1 VTDVAGEAGRFHEA
15 TWHRRFTGSA
25 YNLAPTRS
33 FRLFS
38 AAMPKTSESAE
49 DYLERIYELIE
60 DKGYARMVDI
70 ARTLRI
76 RQASVTQM
84 VQKLGET
91 GFVRYEKYRGLV
103 LTTKGKGV
111 ARAVRRRH
119 QVLEEFFALLGV
131 DGETAQRDLEGIE
144 HHLSAASVG
153 RIEELVRFLREN
165 PGVLR
170 KIGTGRREKGT

>member
-1 VTDVAGEAGRFHEA
+1 
-15 TWHRRFTGSA
+15 
-25 YNLAPTRS
+25 
-33 FRLFS
+33 
-38 AAMPKTSESAE
+38 MPKTSESAE

-76 RQASVTQM
+76 RQASVTRM

-103 LTTKGKGV
+103 LTAKGKGV
-111 ARAVRRRH
+111 ARGVRRRH
-119 QVLEEFFALLGV
+119 QVLEEFFELLGV
-131 DGETAQRDLEGIE
+131 DAETAQRDLEGIE
-144 HHLSAASVG
+144 HHLSRASVA

-170 KIGTGRREKGT
+170 KIGPARHEKGS

>member
-1 VTDVAGEAGRFHEA
+1 
-15 TWHRRFTGSA
+15 
-25 YNLAPTRS
+25 
-33 FRLFS
+33 
-38 AAMPKTSESAE
+38 MPKTSESAE

-84 VQKLGET
+84 VQKLGEN

-103 LTTKGKGV
+103 LTAKGKGV

-119 QVLEEFFALLGV
+119 QVLEEFFGLLGV
-131 DGETAQRDLEGIE
+131 NGETAQRDLEGIE
-144 HHLSAASVG
+144 HHLSTASVA
-153 RIEELVRFLREN
+153 RIEALVRFLREN
-165 PGVLR
+165 PAVLPR
-170 KIGTGRREKGT
+170 IGAGRSKRES

>member
-1 VTDVAGEAGRFHEA
+1 
-15 TWHRRFTGSA
+15 
-25 YNLAPTRS
+25 
-33 FRLFS
+33 
-38 AAMPKTSESAE
+38 MPKTSESAE

-60 DKGYARMVDI
+60 NKGYARMVDI

-84 VQKLGET
+84 VQKLGEN

-103 LTTKGKGV
+103 LTSKGKGV

-119 QVLEEFFALLGV
+119 QVLEEFFDLLGV

-144 HHLSAASVG
+144 HHLSTASVA
-153 RIEELVRFLREN
+153 RIEELVRFLRQN
-165 PGVLR
+165 PGVVQE
-170 KIGTGRREKGT
+170 IGAGHRERGP

>member
-1 VTDVAGEAGRFHEA
+1 
-15 TWHRRFTGSA
+15 
-25 YNLAPTRS
+25 
-33 FRLFS
+33 
-38 AAMPKTSESAE
+38 MPKASESAE

-76 RQASVTQM
+76 RQASVTRM
-84 VQKLGET
+84 VQKLGEN

-103 LTTKGKGV
+103 LTSKGKGV

-119 QVLEEFFALLGV
+119 QALEEFFGLLGV

-144 HHLSAASVG
+144 HHLSPGSVA
-153 RIEELVRFLREN
+153 RIEGLVRFLREN
-165 PGVLR
+165 PRVVHR
-170 KIGTGRREKGT
+170 IGAGARAKGA

>member
-1 VTDVAGEAGRFHEA
+1 M
-15 TWHRRFTGSA
+15 
-25 YNLAPTRS
+25 L
-33 FRLFS
+33 
-38 AAMPKTSESAE
+38 KTSESAE

-60 DKGYARMVDI
+60 DKGYARMIDI

-76 RQASVTQM
+76 RQASVTHM

-103 LTTKGKGV
+103 LTSKGKGV

-119 QVLEEFFALLGV
+119 QVLEEFFTLLGV
-131 DGETAQRDLEGIE
+131 NGGVAQRDLEGIE
-144 HHLSAASVG
+144 HHLSPASVE

-165 PGVLR
+165 PRVLR
-170 KIGTGRREKGT
+170 KLSAGRAEKR

>member
-1 VTDVAGEAGRFHEA
+1 M
-15 TWHRRFTGSA
+15 
-25 YNLAPTRS
+25 L
-33 FRLFS
+33 
-38 AAMPKTSESAE
+38 KTSESAE

-60 DKGYARMVDI
+60 DKGYARMIDI

-76 RQASVTQM
+76 RQASVTRM

-103 LTTKGKGV
+103 LTSKGKGV

-119 QVLEEFFALLGV
+119 QVLEEFFTLLGV
-131 DGETAQRDLEGIE
+131 NGGVAQRDLEGIE
-144 HHLSAASVG
+144 HHLSPASVE

-165 PGVLR
+165 PRVLQ
-170 KIGTGRREKGT
+170 KIGAGRTEKR

>member
-1 VTDVAGEAGRFHEA
+1 M
-15 TWHRRFTGSA
+15 S
-25 YNLAPTRS
+25 
-33 FRLFS
+33 
-38 AAMPKTSESAE
+38 KTSESAE
-49 DYLERIYELIE
+49 DYLERIYQLIE

-76 RQASVTQM
+76 RQASVTHM

-103 LTTKGKGV
+103 LTSKGKGV

-119 QVLEEFFALLGV
+119 QVLEEFFGLLGV
-131 DGETAQRDLEGIE
+131 NGETAQRDLEGIE
-144 HHLSAASVG
+144 HHLSTASVA

-165 PGVLR
+165 PAVLQ
-170 KIGTGRREKGT
+170 KISTAHHEKGS

>member
-1 VTDVAGEAGRFHEA
+1 
-15 TWHRRFTGSA
+15 
-25 YNLAPTRS
+25 
-33 FRLFS
+33 
-38 AAMPKTSESAE
+38 MPKTSESAE

-84 VQKLGET
+84 VQKLGEN

-103 LTTKGKGV
+103 LTSKGKGV

-119 QVLEEFFALLGV
+119 QVLEEFFGLLGV
-131 DGETAQRDLEGIE
+131 DGETAQPDLEGIE
-144 HHLSAASVG
+144 HHLSTASVA
-153 RIEELVRFLREN
+153 RIEALVRFLREH
-165 PGVLR
+165 PAVLQR
-170 KIGTGRREKGT
+170 IGAGRHERGS

>member
-1 VTDVAGEAGRFHEA
+1 
-15 TWHRRFTGSA
+15 
-25 YNLAPTRS
+25 
-33 FRLFS
+33 
-38 AAMPKTSESAE
+38 MPKTSESAE

-111 ARAVRRRH
+111 AIRMGHQREWALRRRH
-119 QVLEEFFALLGV
+119 DHGSDDEKHAGSGGQ
-131 DGETAQRDLEGIE
+131 QW
-144 HHLSAASVG
+144 SA
-153 RIEELVRFLREN
+153 
-165 PGVLR
+165 
-170 KIGTGRREKGT
+170 

>member
-1 VTDVAGEAGRFHEA
+1 MFAV
-15 TWHRRFTGSA
+15 
-25 YNLAPTRS
+25 
-33 FRLFS
+33 
-38 AAMPKTSESAE
+38 MPKTSESAE

-84 VQKLGET
+84 VQKLGEN

-103 LTTKGKGV
+103 LTSKGKGV

-119 QVLEEFFALLGV
+119 QVLEEFFGLLGV
-131 DGETAQRDLEGIE
+131 NGETAQRDLEGIE
-144 HHLSAASVG
+144 HHLSTASVA
-153 RIEELVRFLREN
+153 RIEALVRFLREH
-165 PGVLR
+165 PAVVQR
-170 KIGTGRREKGT
+170 IGAGHHERGS